1 MAIDVT
7 EATFQEQVLDRSA
20 ELPVVV
26 DFWAEWCGPCRTL
39 TPVLEKAADARAGEV
54 ELAKV
59 DVDSNQ
65 ALAVRYRVQGIP
77 AVKAFR
83 DGQVASE
90 FVGAQPPRAVEAFFD
105 ALLPSEAE
113 SLVASGREDDL
124 RRALELEPGRADAA
138 VSLARLLHERGED
151 EEAEALLRKVAGDF
165 EAEGLAARIRLAREA
180 DESLAEALRALEE
193 GDREKG
199 VELLLEVLGSSENG
213 RRDDIRRAIVG
224 ALTELGAADPRAKEY
239 RRRLAAALY

>member
-1 MAIDVT
+1 MASDVT
-7 EATFQEQVLDRSA
+7 EATFDQQVLDRSA

-39 TPVLEKAADARAGEV
+39 TPALERAAEARAGKV

-65 ALAVRYRVQGIP
+65 ALAARYRVQGIP

-83 DGQVASE
+83 DGDVVSE
-90 FVGAQPPRAVEAFFD
+90 FVGAQPPPAVEAFFD
-105 ALLPSEAE
+105 ALVPSEADA
-113 SLVASGREDDL
+113 LVAAGAEEDL

-138 VSLARLLHERGED
+138 IALARLLHDRGDD
-151 EEAEALLRKVAGDF
+151 EEAEALLRRVAGDF
-165 EAEGLAARIRLAREA
+165 EAEGLAARIRLARDA
-180 DESLAEALRALEE
+180 DEELAEALRALEQ
-193 GDREKG
+193 GDRERG
-199 VELLLEVLGSSENG
+199 VEQLLKVLGSSEDG
-213 RRDDIRRAIVG
+213 RREDIRRVIVG
-224 ALTELGAADPRAKEY
+224 ALTELGAGDPRAREY